1 MRPLRIV
8 AILAP
13 LFSFGCIDG
22 SPTAATLMPTPII
35 LPDAA
40 TIGVGAAQVFSVRY
54 AAVTRFEVVGGE
66 QNWADCVAVDVS
78 FAEANSIRLVARTRC
93 RGLIYVTAMIGDHK
107 SPLVAA
113 LKVQ

>member
-1 MRPLRIV
+1 MKPLRIV
-8 AILAP
+8 LILAP
-13 LFSFGCIDG
+13 LCSFACIDA
-22 SPTAATLMPTPII
+22 SPTSATLLPTPII

-54 AAVTRFEVVGGE
+54 AAVTRFEVVGNG
-66 QNWADCVAVDVS
+66 QNWSDCVAVDLS
-78 FAEANSIRLVARTRC
+78 FAETNSIRLVARTPC
-93 RGLIYVTAMIGDHK
+93 RGLIYVSAMIGDHK